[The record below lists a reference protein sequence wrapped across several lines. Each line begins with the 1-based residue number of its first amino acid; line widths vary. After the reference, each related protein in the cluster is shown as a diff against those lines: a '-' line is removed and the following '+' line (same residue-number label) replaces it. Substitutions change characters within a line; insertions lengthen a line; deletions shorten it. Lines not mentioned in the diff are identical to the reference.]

1 MPVSYKYTNKEG
13 EAIPLSQINDEMKA
27 WRAARGVKYQA
38 ENVEELL
45 SEIGIMMLMHTGGFT
60 FTEDQIKRVC
70 MKCKL
75 GDSICEMCT
84 EFFVNRYTFSAWR

>member
-45 SEIGIMMLMHTGGFT
+45 SEIGIMMLMHTGGFN
-60 FTEDQIKRVC
+60 FTENQIKKVSA
-70 MKCKL
+70 KCKL
-75 GDSICEMCT
+75 GDSICEMCI
-84 EFFVNRYTFSAWR
+84 EFFVKRYTFSAWR

>member
-1 MPVSYKYTNKEG
+1 MPVNYKYTNKEG
-13 EAIPLSQINDEMKA
+13 EAIPLSHINDEMKA

-45 SEIGIMMLMHTGGFT
+45 SEIGIMMLMHTGGFD

-70 MKCKL
+70 MKCEL
-75 GDSICEMCT
+75 GDSICEMCI
-84 EFFVNRYTFSAWR
+84 EFFITRYTFEAWR